1 MIEQEELPYTSSSS
15 WESWPETSDWSS
27 DLSDQI
33 GGRYMGLAGLEPIQP
48 NYRNNIDHINWQLG
62 NMHGQAAEDYMG
74 FRMRQRRIRRLRTQ
88 LRNLT
93 NLDTFVATP
102 NNVNRVNWL
111 RNEIQTLNEQIVGY
125 ENFIESGGTYSDDD
139 IIN

>member
-27 DLSDQI
+27 DLSNQI
-33 GGRYMGLAGLEPIQP
+33 GGRYMGLGGLEPIQSGYQ
-48 NYRNNIDHINWQLG
+48 NHEDHINWQLS

-74 FRMRQRRIRRLRTQ
+74 FRLRLRRIRRLRTQ

-93 NLDTFVATP
+93 HLDTFVSTP
-102 NNVNRVNWL
+102 ANRAEVNRL
-111 RNEIQTLNEQIVGY
+111 RTQIQTLNQQIAGY

>member
-27 DLSDQI
+27 GLSDQI
-33 GGRYMGLAGLEPIQP
+33 SERYMGLAGLEPIRSG
-48 NYRNNIDHINWQLG
+48 YRNHEDHINWQLG
-62 NMHGQAAEDYMG
+62 NMHGQAAEDYTG
-74 FRMRQRRIRRLRTQ
+74 FRMRLRRIRRLRTQ

-93 NLDTFVATP
+93 NFDTFIATP
-102 NNVNRVNWL
+102 ANVSRVNRL
-111 RNEIQTLNEQIVGY
+111 RNEIQTLNQQVDAY